1 MSLLH
6 GSRTRLASMSLH
18 VASQTGAFTD
28 LDMHLFVERG
38 IRGGISMISH
48 RFSSANNKYLDSY
61 DENKPSKYILYLD
74 ANNLYGWA
82 MSQPLPTHG
91 FEWITQ
97 PIDFME
103 IPDESDIGYILEVDM
118 DYPQNLHNLHNDYPL
133 APETLNV
140 TNDMLSPYCKEI
152 AQEHNLNTNSCTKL
166 VPNLMSKKG
175 YIVHYRNLKQYVS
188 LGLKVTKI
196 HKVLKFHQR
205 PWLKKYIDFNTEKRK
220 NAKSSFEKNLFK
232 LLNNAVF
239 GKTMENLRKRTVID
253 LVQDQKKSKKLV
265 ASPAFHNFRIITT
278 DLVSI
283 ERKKVSLLLNRPI
296 YIGFSI
302 LDISKILMYNF
313 HYKYIKSKYDTN
325 AKLLFTDTD
334 SLCYEIVTQD
344 VYEDMQKDL
353 HFFDTS
359 DYPQTH
365 PLYCEINK
373 KVLGKMKDELSS
385 SLALEFV
392 GLKPKMYSLKSA
404 EMEKKT
410 AKGVSKI
417 IIQQQIRH
425 RDYKETLLYRR
436 RGLAKA
442 KKIAS
447 HNHIVQTVA
456 YQKSTL
462 SPFDSKRYILQ
473 DGINTLAYGHF
484 KI

>member
-1 MSLLH
+1 MSRVKLEL
-6 GSRTRLASMSLH
+6 
-18 VASQTGAFTD
+18 FTD

-188 LGLKVTKI
+188 LGLKATKI

-205 PWLKKYIDFNTEKRK
+205 PWLKKYIDFNTEKEKTRK
-220 NAKSSFEKNLFK
+220 AHL
-232 LLNNAVF
+232 
-239 GKTMENLRKRTVID
+239 
-253 LVQDQKKSKKLV
+253 KKSL
-265 ASPAFHNFRIITT
+265 
-278 DLVSI
+278 
-283 ERKKVSLLLNRPI
+283 
-296 YIGFSI
+296 
-302 LDISKILMYNF
+302 
-313 HYKYIKSKYDTN
+313 
-325 AKLLFTDTD
+325 
-334 SLCYEIVTQD
+334 
-344 VYEDMQKDL
+344 
-353 HFFDTS
+353 
-359 DYPQTH
+359 
-365 PLYCEINK
+365 
-373 KVLGKMKDELSS
+373 
-385 SLALEFV
+385 
-392 GLKPKMYSLKSA
+392 
-404 EMEKKT
+404 
-410 AKGVSKI
+410 
-417 IIQQQIRH
+417 
-425 RDYKETLLYRR
+425 
-436 RGLAKA
+436 
-442 KKIAS
+442 
-447 HNHIVQTVA
+447 
-456 YQKSTL
+456 
-462 SPFDSKRYILQ
+462 
-473 DGINTLAYGHF
+473 
-484 KI
+484 

>member
-1 MSLLH
+1 MLHKGIYPYEYMDTFQKFNEGCLPSKEAFFSSLTNETVSDDDYAHCQNVWKSFNLKTLGEYHDLYVTSDVILLADVFQNFRQLCLNFYKLDPCHCYTAPGLAWQACLYMSRVKLEL
-6 GSRTRLASMSLH
+6 
-18 VASQTGAFTD
+18 FTD

-205 PWLKKYIDFNTEKRK
+205 PWLKKYIDF
-220 NAKSSFEKNLFK
+220 
-232 LLNNAVF
+232 
-239 GKTMENLRKRTVID
+239 
-253 LVQDQKKSKKLV
+253 
-265 ASPAFHNFRIITT
+265 
-278 DLVSI
+278 
-283 ERKKVSLLLNRPI
+283 
-296 YIGFSI
+296 
-302 LDISKILMYNF
+302 
-313 HYKYIKSKYDTN
+313 
-325 AKLLFTDTD
+325 
-334 SLCYEIVTQD
+334 
-344 VYEDMQKDL
+344 
-353 HFFDTS
+353 
-359 DYPQTH
+359 
-365 PLYCEINK
+365 
-373 KVLGKMKDELSS
+373 
-385 SLALEFV
+385 
-392 GLKPKMYSLKSA
+392 
-404 EMEKKT
+404 
-410 AKGVSKI
+410 
-417 IIQQQIRH
+417 
-425 RDYKETLLYRR
+425 
-436 RGLAKA
+436 
-442 KKIAS
+442 
-447 HNHIVQTVA
+447 
-456 YQKSTL
+456 
-462 SPFDSKRYILQ
+462 
-473 DGINTLAYGHF
+473 
-484 KI
+484 

>member
-1 MSLLH
+1 MPENKWLEFENFKFNLPVPYTIYADFESLIVKINSCAPDPERSSTVPIANHIPCGYAYVVIGPDGSFKKPPVVYRGENAEKTDLMLHKGIYPYEYMDTFQKFNEGCLPSKEAFFSSLTNETVSDDDYAHCQNVWKSFNLKTLGEYHDLYVTSDVILLADVFQNFRHLCLNFYKLDPCHCYTAPGLAWQACLYMSRVKLEL
-6 GSRTRLASMSLH
+6 
-18 VASQTGAFTD
+18 FTD

-188 LGLKVTKI
+188 LGLKATKI

-205 PWLKKYIDFNTEKRK
+205 PWLKNILILIRKKEKTRK
-220 NAKSSFEKNLFK
+220 AHLK
-232 LLNNAVF
+232 
-239 GKTMENLRKRTVID
+239 
-253 LVQDQKKSKKLV
+253 KKSL
-265 ASPAFHNFRIITT
+265 
-278 DLVSI
+278 
-283 ERKKVSLLLNRPI
+283 
-296 YIGFSI
+296 
-302 LDISKILMYNF
+302 
-313 HYKYIKSKYDTN
+313 
-325 AKLLFTDTD
+325 
-334 SLCYEIVTQD
+334 
-344 VYEDMQKDL
+344 
-353 HFFDTS
+353 
-359 DYPQTH
+359 
-365 PLYCEINK
+365 
-373 KVLGKMKDELSS
+373 
-385 SLALEFV
+385 
-392 GLKPKMYSLKSA
+392 
-404 EMEKKT
+404 
-410 AKGVSKI
+410 
-417 IIQQQIRH
+417 
-425 RDYKETLLYRR
+425 
-436 RGLAKA
+436 
-442 KKIAS
+442 
-447 HNHIVQTVA
+447 
-456 YQKSTL
+456 
-462 SPFDSKRYILQ
+462 
-473 DGINTLAYGHF
+473 
-484 KI
+484 

>member
-175 YIVHYRNLKQYVS
+175 YIVHYRNLKTVCFS
-188 LGLKVTKI
+188 R
-196 HKVLKFHQR
+196 F
-205 PWLKKYIDFNTEKRK
+205 
-220 NAKSSFEKNLFK
+220 KSN
-232 LLNNAVF
+232 
-239 GKTMENLRKRTVID
+239 
-253 LVQDQKKSKKLV
+253 
-265 ASPAFHNFRIITT
+265 
-278 DLVSI
+278 
-283 ERKKVSLLLNRPI
+283 
-296 YIGFSI
+296 
-302 LDISKILMYNF
+302 
-313 HYKYIKSKYDTN
+313 
-325 AKLLFTDTD
+325 
-334 SLCYEIVTQD
+334 
-344 VYEDMQKDL
+344 
-353 HFFDTS
+353 
-359 DYPQTH
+359 
-365 PLYCEINK
+365 
-373 KVLGKMKDELSS
+373 
-385 SLALEFV
+385 
-392 GLKPKMYSLKSA
+392 
-404 EMEKKT
+404 
-410 AKGVSKI
+410 
-417 IIQQQIRH
+417 
-425 RDYKETLLYRR
+425 
-436 RGLAKA
+436 
-442 KKIAS
+442 
-447 HNHIVQTVA
+447 
-456 YQKSTL
+456 
-462 SPFDSKRYILQ
+462 
-473 DGINTLAYGHF
+473 
-484 KI
+484 

>member
-1 MSLLH
+1 MLHKGIYPYEYMDTFQKFNEGCLPSKEAFFSSLTNETVSDDDYAHCQNVWKSFNLKTLGEYHDLYVTSDVILLADVFQNFRQLCLNFYKLDPCHCYTAPGLAWQACLYMSRVKLEL
-6 GSRTRLASMSLH
+6 
-18 VASQTGAFTD
+18 FTD

-152 AQEHNLNTNSCTKL
+152 AQEHNLNTNS
-166 VPNLMSKKG
+166 
-175 YIVHYRNLKQYVS
+175 Y
-188 LGLKVTKI
+188 
-196 HKVLKFHQR
+196 
-205 PWLKKYIDFNTEKRK
+205 
-220 NAKSSFEKNLFK
+220 
-232 LLNNAVF
+232 
-239 GKTMENLRKRTVID
+239 
-253 LVQDQKKSKKLV
+253 
-265 ASPAFHNFRIITT
+265 
-278 DLVSI
+278 
-283 ERKKVSLLLNRPI
+283 
-296 YIGFSI
+296 
-302 LDISKILMYNF
+302 ISKILMYNF